1 MVKTAGLANISR
13 LTQTVFF
20 FFFFGVGVFLLLFL
34 SMIYRMVQN
43 NIFSVSK
50 NRILVSLLFVVT
62 NHVTQ
67 YEIELVIKYELI
79 VHMGSSRNLH
89 D

>member
-1 MVKTAGLANISR
+1 
-13 LTQTVFF
+13 
-20 FFFFGVGVFLLLFL
+20 
-34 SMIYRMVQN
+34 MIYRMVQN